1 MKNILLV
8 AMLCIIVVQTTLLAL
23 PTPAHSKD
31 NFCLSDD
38 GVKFL
43 TEHEGVVYKIY
54 NDIAGYPTGGI
65 GHKLSKKENLQYN
78 VGDKIDE
85 ATTISWFVEDVREA
99 CAAIDF
105 YVKVPLTINE
115 KDAIV
120 SFIYNIGNEAF
131 AESTFLRELNRKQY
145 LSASREFTRW
155 IWAGGKRSKGLLNR
169 RLSEQELFR
178 KK

>member
-1 MKNILLV
+1 MKNILIV
-8 AMLCIIVVQTTLLAL
+8 ALLSIIVVQTTLFV
-23 PTPAHSKD
+23 PSPAQSKEP
-31 NFCLSDD
+31 FCLSEN

-43 TEHEGVVYKIY
+43 TEHEGVIYKIY

-65 GHKLSKKENLQYN
+65 GHKLSKQENLQYN

-85 ATTISWFVEDVREA
+85 ATTVSWFVQDVREA
-99 CAAIDF
+99 CSAIDF

-169 RLSEQELFR
+169 RLSEQELFT